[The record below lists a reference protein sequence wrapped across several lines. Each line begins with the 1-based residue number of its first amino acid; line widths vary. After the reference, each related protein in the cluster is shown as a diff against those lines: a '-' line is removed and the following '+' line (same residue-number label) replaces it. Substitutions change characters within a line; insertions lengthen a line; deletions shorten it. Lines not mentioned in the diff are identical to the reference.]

1 MYNVTFLL
9 SASDAEQKM
18 LLTWPSEDLSSHG
31 MVVGIVSL
39 MLSALRPS
47 GTQWNFGALALVIW
61 IPVRER
67 FILPFEVADDT
78 GRYFCTL
85 SALMKGHPLSW

>member
-1 MYNVTFLL
+1 
-9 SASDAEQKM
+9 M
-18 LLTWPSEDLSSHG
+18 LLTWPSEDSSSHG
-31 MVVGIVSL
+31 MVVDIVSL
-39 MLSALRPS
+39 MLGAFLPS
-47 GTQWNFGALALVIW
+47 GAQWDLGALVFVIR
-61 IPVRER
+61 IPVRGH